1 MRRRPSNWRVI
12 ETVRETAP
20 SIRTRP
26 ADDAPTNAIRA
37 TDDTAKEGAAK
48 EETVQTKSGATQ
60 TRTQGTAKVT
70 SVSNDG
76 RAPMVFGRRATYF
89 DNPRLALFAP
99 PRWPGGGGGRSARRS
114 AKS

>member
-1 MRRRPSNWRVI
+1 MRRRPSDWRVI
-12 ETVRETAP
+12 ETARETAP
-20 SIRTRP
+20 SNRTRP
-26 ADDAPTNAIRA
+26 AEDATSGP
-37 TDDTAKEGAAK
+37 AKEGAA
-48 EETVQTKSGATQ
+48 QTKSGATQ
-60 TRTQGTAKVT
+60 TRKQGTAKVI
-70 SVSNDG
+70 SAFDQD

>member
-1 MRRRPSNWRVI
+1 VI
-12 ETVRETAP
+12 ESARETAP
-20 SIRTRP
+20 SNRTRP
-26 ADDAPTNAIRA
+26 ADDASSGP
-37 TDDTAKEGAAK
+37 AKEGAA
-48 EETVQTKSGATQ
+48 QGRSGAT
-60 TRTQGTAKVT
+60 RAGTQGTAKVI
-70 SVSNDG
+70 SAFDQN

>member
-1 MRRRPSNWRVI
+1 VI

-20 SIRTRP
+20 STRTRP
-26 ADDAPTNAIRA
+26 ADEVR
-37 TDDTAKEGAAK
+37 TAEDAAK
-48 EETVQTKSGATQ
+48 EVAALGKSGSTQ
-60 TRTQGTAKVT
+60 TLEQGTANVN
-70 SVSNDG
+70 SVSNVG
-76 RAPMVFGRRATYF
+76 RMPMVFGRRATYF

>member
-1 MRRRPSNWRVI
+1 MRRRPSDWRVI

-20 SIRTRP
+20 GPRTRP
-26 ADDAPTNAIRA
+26 ADELRIA
-37 TDDTAKEGAAK
+37 DDTAKEGAAK
-48 EETVQTKSGATQ
+48 IEATLGKSGSTQ
-60 TRTQGTAKVT
+60 TLEQGTAKVN
-70 SVSNDG
+70 SVSNIG
-76 RAPMVFGRRATYF
+76 RLPMVFGRRATYF

>member
-1 MRRRPSNWRVI
+1 MRRRPSDWRVI

-20 SIRTRP
+20 STRTLP
-26 ADDAPTNAIRA
+26 AG
-37 TDDTAKEGAAK
+37 DTKPVTSEGATLA
-48 EETVQTKSGATQ
+48 KSGATQ
-60 TRTQGTAKVT
+60 TRTQGAAKVIMG
-70 SVSNDG
+70 SGDG
-76 RAPMVFGRRATYF
+76 HAPMVFGRRATYF

>member
-1 MRRRPSNWRVI
+1 MRRRPSDWRVI
-12 ETVRETAP
+12 ETTRETAP
-20 SIRTRP
+20 STRTRP
-26 ADDAPTNAIRA
+26 ADEIRIADASE
-37 TDDTAKEGAAK
+37 KEGAAK
-48 EETVQTKSGATQ
+48 NGPAQTKSGATQ
-60 TRTQGTAKVT
+60 TRTQGTTKVT

>member
-1 MRRRPSNWRVI
+1 VI
-12 ETVRETAP
+12 DTARETAP
-20 SIRTRP
+20 GTRTRP
-26 ADDAPTNAIRA
+26 ADEVRK
-37 TDDTAKEGAAK
+37 TDDAAKEGAA
-48 EETVQTKSGATQ
+48 TNGTAQTKSGETR
-60 TRTQGTAKVT
+60 TRTQGTAKVI
-70 SVSNDG
+70 SVSNDLISNGG